1 MLHKRLFLLAS
12 IGFTT
17 LVGGTLPALAQSVG
31 AASSF
36 AVVGSAGVTAAGGAG
51 TIVTGDVGSSPNASI
66 TGFPPAL
73 VTPPFGLHPNDTAAI
88 AAQAADV
95 ALFVALNA
103 GACTDNPVAQMS
115 GANFGPGIHCF
126 TSTADLAATANMTLT
141 GAGVYIF
148 RVPAGL
154 TANVLS
160 TVTLAGVDPCTVF
173 WQVGSAAT
181 LNGVN
186 FPGNVVAQ
194 AGVTLG
200 VGASLTGRAL
210 ATVGPVTLSGSNT
223 VGGCS
228 VPAGGGTVVPTLTK
242 FFGPAVV
249 QPGGVSTLTLTLV
262 NSNAAPAT
270 LTAALVDTLPSGMAV
285 ALVPNASTTCTG
297 GLATATPGGSTIT
310 LSAGSAIP
318 ASSSCT
324 VTANVTGTD
333 ATAAGCG
340 SFVNVLPA
348 NALQT
353 SNGNNASPA
362 AATLTVSCGAGTRQ
376 VPTLS
381 EWSIILLTLLMGG
394 AGFAAMRRRGL

>member
-1 MLHKRLFLLAS
+1 MVYKRLTLLAS

-17 LVGGTLPALAQSVG
+17 LLCSTFPALAQSVG
-31 AASSF
+31 AAASF

-51 TIVTGDVGSSPNASI
+51 TIVTGDVGSSPSASI
-66 TGFPPAL
+66 TGFPPAA
-73 VTPPFGLHPNDTAAI
+73 VAPPFGLHPNDTAAI
-88 AAQAADV
+88 AAQAAGV
-95 ALFVALNA
+95 ALFTSLST
-103 GACTDNPVAQMS
+103 GACTDTPAAQMN

-126 TSTADLAATANMTLT
+126 TSTADLAATGNLTLT

-148 RVPAGL
+148 RVPSSL

-160 TVTLAGVDPCTVF
+160 TVTLVGVDPCTVF

-200 VGASLTGRAL
+200 VGSSLTGRAL
-210 ATVGPVTLSGSNT
+210 ATVGPVTLSGSNS

-228 VPAGGGTVVPTLTK
+228 SAGGGTVAPTLTK
-242 FFGPAVV
+242 FFGPAAI
-249 QPGGVSTLTLTLV
+249 QPGGVSTLTITLV
-262 NSNAAPAT
+262 NSNATAAT
-270 LTAALVDTLPSGMAV
+270 LTAALVDTLPSGVAV
-285 ALVPNASTTCTG
+285 ALAPNAGTTCTG
-297 GLATATPGGSTIT
+297 GVVTATPGGSTIT

-353 SNGNNASPA
+353 GNGNNASPA
-362 AATLTVSCGAGTRQ
+362 AATLTVSCGLRQ

-381 EWSIILLTLLMGG
+381 EWSMILLTLLIGG
-394 AGFAAMRRRGL
+394 AGFAAMRRRG